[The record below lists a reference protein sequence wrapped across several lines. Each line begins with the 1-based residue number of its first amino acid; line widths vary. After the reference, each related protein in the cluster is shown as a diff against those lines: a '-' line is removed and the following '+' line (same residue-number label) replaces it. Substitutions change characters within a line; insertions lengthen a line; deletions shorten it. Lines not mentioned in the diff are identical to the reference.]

1 MTYLIATSIESA
13 ETIQHLTGSGLFG
26 VFVLLLLVIAME
38 KWTSYQA
45 QKDRLKAEQSRLDK
59 NENILAESRKLES
72 DSRNK
77 LADALN
83 NVASLTAV
91 NSEKID
97 QMAADLTVVADKVGE
112 HTERI
117 KEHTAQIKSLRK
129 LHAEDHTDEEV
140 RS

>member
-1 MTYLIATSIESA
+1 MTYLIATSIDSA

-45 QKDRLKAEQSRLDK
+45 QKDRLKAEQSRMDK

-97 QMAADLTVVADKVGE
+97 QMAADLTLVADKVGE
-112 HTERI
+112 HTEKIR
-117 KEHTAQIKSLRK
+117 EHDTQIDALRRQ
-129 LHAEDHTDEEV
+129 HSDEETHV
-140 RS
+140 

>member
-1 MTYLIATSIESA
+1 MTYLIATSIDSA

-45 QKDRLKAEQSRLDK
+45 QKDRLKAEQSRMDK

-83 NVASLTAV
+83 NVASITAV

-112 HTERI
+112 HSEKIR
-117 KEHTAQIKSLRK
+117 EHDTQIDALRRQ
-129 LHAEDHTDEEV
+129 HSDEETHV
-140 RS
+140 

>member
-45 QKDRLKAEQSRLDK
+45 QKDRLKAEQSRMDK

-83 NVASLTAV
+83 NVASITAV
-91 NSEKID
+91 SSEKID
-97 QMAADLTVVADKVGE
+97 QMAADLTIVADKVGE
-112 HTERI
+112 HTEKIR
-117 KEHTAQIKSLRK
+117 EHDTQIDALRRQ
-129 LHAEDHTDEEV
+129 HSDEETHV
-140 RS
+140 